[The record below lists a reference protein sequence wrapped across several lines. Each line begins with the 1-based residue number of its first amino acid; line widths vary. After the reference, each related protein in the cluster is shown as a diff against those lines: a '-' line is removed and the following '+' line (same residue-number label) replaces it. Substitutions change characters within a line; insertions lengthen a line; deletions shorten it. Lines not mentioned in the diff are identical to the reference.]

1 MIHRFLAA
9 SLLAL
14 STLTVAGAQAP
25 TITSV
30 GWLNVNINV
39 VDGGINV
46 VGSNLSGVS
55 VCKLVSTSTNLEYDL
70 DLVRMTA
77 TTALVKLRK
86 VSIARPPIPPG
97 NYRVRLGT
105 PGNTVLSAATL
116 TVAGLTL
123 TDFTASSV
131 QSPFPVAEF
140 FGVTLPFSS
149 IVGALLRD
157 DAGNEWRAVEVIHD
171 PNHGQHYIAKWLPV
185 PVGQYDIFLLGPA
198 DVPLWKSPTKF
209 RVFANPR

>member
-1 MIHRFLAA
+1 MIHRFLAV
-9 SLLAL
+9 SLLSL

-30 GWLNVNINV
+30 AWLGVNINA

-46 VGSNLSGVS
+46 VGSNLAGVS
-55 VCKLVSTSTNLEYDL
+55 VCKLVSGATNLEYDL
-70 DLVRMTA
+70 DLVRTTA

-97 NYRVRLGT
+97 VYRLRLGA

-116 TVAGLTL
+116 TVAGLTV

-131 QSPFPVAEF
+131 QSPNPVAEF
-140 FGVTLPFSS
+140 FGVALPFSS
-149 IVGALLRD
+149 IAGALLRD
-157 DAGNEWRAVEVIHD
+157 DAGNEWRALEVHQD
-171 PNHGQHYIAKWLPV
+171 PNRGGHYLARWSPV
-185 PVGQYDIFLLGPA
+185 PVGLYDLFLLGLS